1 MGSSILAKASKP
13 FLWLGIGLILLGGL
27 SVYAPQQSG
36 VTVSVLVGTYLI
48 LAGILRATLFWIGGS
63 WGSAMLRLLLG
74 ILAIVAGGMMIA
86 DPSLGLRAITVVA
99 IAYLILDGVTAVV
112 FGLTLPPRT
121 GGAWVLMSGVASVVL
136 GILVWREWPLA
147 GDQAVGVLI
156 GIKLALEGAVLIGV
170 AFAFRALGGAVSKL
184 VGAAAK
190 DPPESA

>member
-1 MGSSILAKASKP
+1 
-13 FLWLGIGLILLGGL
+13 
-27 SVYAPQQSG
+27 
-36 VTVSVLVGTYLI
+36 
-48 LAGILRATLFWIGGS
+48 
-63 WGSAMLRLLLG
+63 
-74 ILAIVAGGMMIA
+74 
-86 DPSLGLRAITVVA
+86 VVA

-147 GDQAVGVLI
+147 GDQAIGVLI

-170 AFAFRALGGAVSKL
+170 AFALGGAVSKL
-184 VGAAAK
+184 VGAAAQ

>member
-1 MGSSILAKASKP
+1 MGTSILAKASKP

-99 IAYLILDGVTAVV
+99 IAYLILDGVTAIV

-136 GILVWREWPLA
+136 GILVRREWPLA
-147 GDQAVGVLI
+147 GSGQPG
-156 GIKLALEGAVLIGV
+156 LAWLA
-170 AFAFRALGGAVSKL
+170 K
-184 VGAAAK
+184 GAA
-190 DPPESA
+190 D